1 MVVFSTNGRF
11 QSLNKKGISNLVSA
25 ALLIVF
31 IVSLG
36 LIVTNWSQELTRGG
50 IEKSTIK
57 IGTDLECQD
66 VSLKIE
72 QMKGLGGKV
81 IVKNNVPIKGFIT
94 RFITAENKAI
104 VDYANEGTELK
115 KFDAFVF
122 DLKGKKKSSKESDLE
137 DPINGVSKIE
147 IIPRID
153 IGDGVTVDCENKRGN
168 FGFESPLD
176 L

>member
-1 MVVFSTNGRF
+1 M
-11 QSLNKKGISNLVSA
+11 NKRGISNLIGV

-31 IVSLG
+31 IISLG
-36 LIVTNWSQELTRGG
+36 IIVTNWSKKLTKEG
-50 IEKSTIK
+50 IEISTIK
-57 IGTDLECQD
+57 IGTDLECQG

-72 QMKGLGGKV
+72 QMKGPGGVVDSDKV

-94 RFITAENKAI
+94 RFITENKAI

-122 DLKGKKKSSKESDLE
+122 DLKGTKKSSKELDLE
-137 DPINGVSKIE
+137 DLIKGVSKIE

-168 FGFESPLD
+168 FGFESPLN